1 MTEQS
6 ICRLNIDVKP
16 ALDASSVCED
26 VRMLDAI
33 DRQLHTQSLKL
44 AFDSDLEARFE
55 DDTRAK
61 RIRDIRRTIILGM
74 VVFHIY
80 NIAGFVTTPDL
91 ALLNVGLRV
100 FAMTPLA
107 LLIIWAVGRVSGPV
121 REAIGGIGMLAAS
134 GIPILIFWMGTG
146 PLVSLT
152 TATIWLSVLF
162 ANITLPLRFFWAC
175 FLSGITAVAVV
186 AGLCLKPEIVPSV
199 GGVLGLD
206 MMTGILFSLV
216 ATYRIEAANRRD
228 YLVNL
233 RETLRAK
240 RLAEDNTT
248 LAHLSTTDSLTGIA
262 NRRAFARELSEFWE
276 ASLAGRHFAVMLIDV
291 DHFKLF
297 NDHYGHG
304 AGDTCLR
311 EVATL
316 LAKTAAGSGAFVCR
330 YGGEEFAV
338 LMHTRDPDEAFG
350 FAERF
355 RRSVAEKGLLHGNRS
370 DDLGFVSVSIGV
382 ATSCGVAVTA
392 GGLVEAADMAL
403 YEAKGT
409 GRNRTCR
416 NGKAGNGDGSPI
428 RRVGAAHWSVN
439 QKPPIAKAG

>member
-1 MTEQS
+1 M
-6 ICRLNIDVKP
+6 RL
-16 ALDASSVCED
+16 LS
-26 VRMLDAI
+26 AI
-33 DRQLHTQSLKL
+33 DRQLRARTLKL
-44 AFDSDLEARFE
+44 AFESELEARFE
-55 DDTRAK
+55 YDTREK
-61 RIRDIRRTIILGM
+61 RVRDIRYTIVLGM
-74 VVFHIY
+74 VVFHVY
-80 NIAGFVTTPDL
+80 NVAGFVTTPDL

-100 FAMTPLA
+100 LAMTPLA
-107 LLIIWAVGRVSGPV
+107 LLIIWAVGWVSGPV
-121 REAIGGIGMLAAS
+121 REAIGGIGMLAAT

-175 FLSGITAVAVV
+175 FLSGITAIAVA
-186 AGLCLKPEIVPSV
+186 AGLYLKPDIAAPV

-216 ATYRIEAANRRD
+216 ATYKIEAANRRD

-233 RETLRAK
+233 RESLRAK

-248 LAHLSTTDSLTGIA
+248 LAHLSTTDPLTGIA

-276 ASLAGRHFAVMLIDV
+276 ASVGGRHFAVMLIDV
-291 DHFKLF
+291 DYFKLF

-311 EVATL
+311 EVSAL
-316 LAKTAAGSGAFVCR
+316 LAKTAAGSGAFVSR

-338 LMHTRDPDEAFG
+338 LMHTSDPDEAYG
-350 FAERF
+350 VAERF
-355 RRSVAEKGLLHGNRS
+355 RRSIAEKGLIHGNRN
-370 DDLGFVSVSIGV
+370 DHLGFVSVSIGV
-382 ATSCGVAVTA
+382 ATSCGHAATAVA
-392 GGLVEAADMAL
+392 LVEAADMAL

-409 GRNRTCR
+409 GRNRTCHS
-416 NGKAGNGDGSPI
+416 GKNGNGEGGPT
-428 RRVGAAHWSVN
+428 RYVAAAQWSATEKQPV
-439 QKPPIAKAG
+439 AKTG